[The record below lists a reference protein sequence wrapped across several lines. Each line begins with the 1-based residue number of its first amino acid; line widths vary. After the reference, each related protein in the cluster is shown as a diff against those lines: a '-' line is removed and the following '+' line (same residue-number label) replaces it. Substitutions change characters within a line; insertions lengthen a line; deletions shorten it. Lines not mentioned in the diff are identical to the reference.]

1 MKVNCSDLSLALWMK
16 IPRLDFSGSL
26 DRAIKNDLLLSM
38 KKLLLLIWPIISLTS
53 FANGQAIV
61 EKLPE
66 DSAKNT
72 VSLNPEFLVFGKDA
86 VKAGEKLPLVIFLHG
101 AGGIGDEIRR
111 VGGSPRHFL
120 KTIEQAGE
128 RCLCVAPQAMK
139 NPMEHGEKGGWV
151 PADLDVLL
159 GHLKKTLPIDEK
171 RIYLTGSS
179 MGGYGTYA
187 LAANFPDHFAA
198 IAPMVGGLG
207 PGGPKDVTA
216 KLDAWGKSL
225 AKLPMKAYYGEN
237 DRVVPADRGAMVLKA
252 IKKAGGE
259 KAEVIVL
266 PGEAH
271 GAGRVPFGDVDFVK
285 WMFAQKKE

>member
-1 MKVNCSDLSLALWMK
+1 MSV
-16 IPRLDFSGSL
+16 
-26 DRAIKNDLLLSM
+26 KNDSLLAM
-38 KKLLLLIWPIISLTS
+38 KKLLLRICAIISLTS
-53 FANGQAIV
+53 SLNGQAIV
-61 EKLPE
+61 GKLSEDLEKKTL
-66 DSAKNT
+66 
-72 VSLNPEFLVFGKDA
+72 SLNPEFLVFGKESL
-86 VKAGEKLPLVIFLHG
+86 KKGEKLPLLIFLHG
-101 AGGIGDEIRR
+101 AGGIGNEIRR
-111 VGGSPRHFL
+111 VGGQPRHFL
-120 KTIEQAGE
+120 KTIQKANE
-128 RCLCVAPQAMK
+128 RCICVAPQAMK
-139 NPMEHGEKGGWV
+139 NPMKHGEKGGWV
-151 PADLDVLL
+151 PADLDLL
-159 GHLKKTLPIDEK
+159 LSHLKKALPIDEN

-187 LAANFPDHFAA
+187 WAANSPGHFAA

-207 PGGPKDVTA
+207 PGGPKDVTS
-216 KLDAWGKSL
+216 KLDAWGESL

-237 DRVVPADRGAMVLKA
+237 DRVVPADRGAMVMEV